1 MIRGEM
7 SNRLFLVL
15 ALGLTACSA
24 DQKQER
30 GQWEARSGVNYVANG
45 QDEEGERQPAED
57 GFTADWVGV
66 RHDLAIRADA
76 PRRSDCSC
84 LSVEVGKP
92 GDSRFEWR
100 GTHPDVNAKNLA
112 LAISANGVDC
122 PGGKAD
128 PGARRPSIAG
138 VTRSNGDVIVDI
150 EEIPEDRPVATGAI
164 ILPPEPRGR
173 IYLRP
178 RNKKLPYARPDGSKL
193 CRVY

>member
-1 MIRGEM
+1 MP
-7 SNRLFLVL
+7 SRLTLVL
-15 ALGLTACSA
+15 LASLAACAS

-45 QDEEGERQPAED
+45 RETEDTGDGFSNVD

-76 PRRSDCSC
+76 PRRSDCAC

-92 GDSRFEWR
+92 ADAKFEWR
-100 GTHPDVNAKNLA
+100 GTRPDVNAKNLA

-122 PGGKAD
+122 PGGNAD

-138 VTRSNGDVIVDI
+138 VTRSSGDVIIDI
-150 EEIPEDRPVATGAI
+150 EEIADDRPLATGAI
-164 ILPPEPRGR
+164 ILPPEPKGR
-173 IYLRP
+173 IYVRP
-178 RNKKLPYARPDGSKL
+178 RTKKIPYARPDGGKL